1 MAPDTE
7 STVPQLLLEK
17 LALGELS
24 PDEAAQVRRRLE
36 AQPGG
41 LERLQELERSNEEI
55 LLTHPPRA
63 MVPEIRRRA
72 RLSATR
78 STTRST
84 LLVLAP
90 VALAAGAA
98 MLIARPAPDDPIAP
112 IAQLPGIEGP
122 GETRTKGDTPV
133 LRVYRHTGDGN
144 ERLQPG
150 ATVGAGD
157 LLQLGYVSMGNGYGV
172 VFSIDGRGAVTLHH
186 PQRPGQAQALLKAG
200 EVLLP
205 LAYELDDAPGF
216 ERFFIVGSQDAPV
229 DLDAVL
235 AGARLL
241 AKDPQRAQGAFLDL
255 PEGLQQYSIT
265 LRKAE

>member
-1 MAPDTE
+1 MAPEMDRP
-7 STVPQLLLEK
+7 VPQLLLEK
-17 LALGELS
+17 LALGELD
-24 PDEAAQVRRRLE
+24 PEEAAQVRRRLA

-41 LERLQELERSNEEI
+41 LERLRELERSNEEI

-63 MVPEIRRRA
+63 VVPEIRRRA
-72 RLSATR
+72 RLAATK

-84 LLVLAP
+84 FMVLAP
-90 VALAAGAA
+90 LALAAGAA
-98 MLIARPAPDDPIAP
+98 MLIARPAPTDTIATV
-112 IAQLPGIEGP
+112 PGLEGP
-122 GETRTKGDTPV
+122 EETRTKGDTPV
-133 LRVYRHTGDGN
+133 LRIYRHTSDGN

-150 ATVGAGD
+150 ATVAAGD
-157 LLQLGYVSMGNGYGV
+157 LLQLGYVAMGNGYGI

-186 PQRPGQAQALLKAG
+186 PQQPGQAQSLLKAG

-255 PEGLQQYSIT
+255 PEGLQQYSLT

>member
-1 MAPDTE
+1 MAPEKDR
-7 STVPQLLLEK
+7 TVPQLLLEK
-17 LALGELS
+17 LALGELD
-24 PDEAAQVRRRLE
+24 PATAATVRSRLE

-41 LERLQELERSNEEI
+41 LERLHELERSNAEI

-72 RLSATR
+72 TR
-78 STTRST
+78 STTKSITRST
-84 LLVLAP
+84 FLVLAP
-90 VALAAGAA
+90 VALAAGVA
-98 MLIARPAPDDPIAP
+98 MIVARPASTDVTPA
-112 IAQLPGIEGP
+112 LPVLDGP
-122 GETRTKGDTPV
+122 EVTRTKGDTPV
-133 LRVYRHTGDGN
+133 LRVYRHTGAGN
-144 ERLQPG
+144 ERLHPG
-150 ATVGAGD
+150 ATVEAGD
-157 LLQLGYVSMGNGYGV
+157 LLQLGYVSMGNGYGI

-229 DLDAVL
+229 DLDAVI
-235 AGARLL
+235 AGAQAL
-241 AKDPQRAQGAFLDL
+241 AKDPQRAQSAFLDL
-255 PEGLQQYSIT
+255 PDGLQQYSLT